1 MGNENGFENV
11 CSYTPI
17 EMKCTLCCGI
27 YCDYKDTLNEIIS
40 SPFIINM
47 YIKCFVCELSCV
59 NKTNCILLMAKTT
72 ILLLCTVYAR
82 LIHFSMQWF
91 QCSLYKN
98 YITSTK
104 MFLSFCHHKIYFA
117 S

>member
-40 SPFIINM
+40 IDYAI
-47 YIKCFVCELSCV
+47 
-59 NKTNCILLMAKTT
+59 CILS
-72 ILLLCTVYAR
+72 VSYA
-82 LIHFSMQWF
+82 
-91 QCSLYKN
+91 N
-98 YITSTK
+98 Y
-104 MFLSFCHHKIYFA
+104 LV
-117 S
+117 